1 MPSDQDEASMTKRST
16 PPPKKGKESEVKKS
30 LLKSKRPQNLEL
42 LIVNGLAGEG
52 GDDVCTE
59 DQEYQAFVRTLKR
72 KDKTLLKRAEES
84 LKLRDDASRTQ
95 PLKYRILMS
104 KMSDATKV
112 IALDKLKD
120 LSKCRRATES
130 FQSSRSGSM

>member
-1 MPSDQDEASMTKRST
+1 MPSDQDEASMTKRSA

-59 DQEYQAFVRTLKR
+59 DQEYQAFVRDAEAR
-72 KDKTLLKRAEES
+72 KTR
-84 LKLRDDASRTQ
+84 
-95 PLKYRILMS
+95 P
-104 KMSDATKV
+104 
-112 IALDKLKD
+112 
-120 LSKCRRATES
+120 C
-130 FQSSRSGSM
+130 